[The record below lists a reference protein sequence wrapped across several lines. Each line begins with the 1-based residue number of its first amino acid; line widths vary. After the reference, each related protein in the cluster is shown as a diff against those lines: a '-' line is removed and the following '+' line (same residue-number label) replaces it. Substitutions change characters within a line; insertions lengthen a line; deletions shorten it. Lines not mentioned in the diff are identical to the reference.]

1 MRQYAGIAGIVMLAR
16 TTIVRRP
23 RFVPADLPTDPAD
36 TWQHDPKEQRDELV
50 LDAPHRRY

>member
-1 MRQYAGIAGIVMLAR
+1 MRQYAGIAGIVMLAL

-36 TWQHDPKEQRDELV
+36 T
-50 LDAPHRRY
+50 